1 MDEELKHFQGYYE
14 ALSLLTVDDDLPP
27 WHALFLLASQFV
39 YCLAVKPCKAII
51 SHSVSDVQ

>member
-1 MDEELKHFQGYYE
+1 MDEELRHFHGYYE
-14 ALSLLTVDDDLPP
+14 ALSLLTVDDDLP
-27 WHALFLLASQFV
+27 WHAQFLFTSQSV